1 MNCRDQ
7 RPFLLRNGGND
18 SNWLALDLTGSESS
32 RDAIG
37 ARVRVRVD
45 GGREQHLTVSTAGS
59 YLSSGDR
66 RLHFG
71 LGTAEAA
78 ALVEIE
84 WPSGTVQLLE
94 NVPANQILE
103 VRERTGR

>member
-1 MNCRDQ
+1 MT
-7 RPFLLRNGGND
+7 
-18 SNWLALDLTGSESS
+18 AV
-32 RDAIG
+32 A
-37 ARVRVRVD
+37 
-45 GGREQHLTVSTAGS
+45 EQHLTVSTAGS